1 MGKTFRKFRS
11 LAFFLCF
18 MFIFE
23 FLVLNFGIKSRE
35 VKAQERATILDI
47 NSLRIVNYDLSI
59 VSQEAVFDFGGY
71 IGSEDKIEEFKLKK
85 VEGSKK
91 TDIATSAVDDTKKK
105 WKAKF
110 IPVNGNSYQIEM
122 VANIGGAQKK
132 LIQEFFYND
141 WSYGTEPVMKFLQ
154 KNNKYIIIV

>member
-1 MGKTFRKFRS
+1 
-11 LAFFLCF
+11 

-91 TDIATSAVDDTKKK
+91 K
-105 WKAKF
+105 
-110 IPVNGNSYQIEM
+110 IPSINRQ
-122 VANIGGAQKK
+122 
-132 LIQEFFYND
+132 
-141 WSYGTEPVMKFLQ
+141 
-154 KNNKYIIIV
+154 